1 MKTKKTRK
9 KLSKSAIVLIGG
21 IIAISIPLIIFLWII
36 VSAALN
42 TGKPINGNRF
52 AGDLDPAI
60 SKSDLKQVETAVSS
74 IPSVDE
80 VEVVLKT
87 ATLRIY
93 VDVAD
98 TASVTDVERIAKQSY
113 DKLNENLNVGTY
125 FQSNEGKKMYDL
137 EIHVYN
143 MEKAEDQKFIYY
155 ILNKNSKMSE
165 YKLQLVSEP
174 LNPELVKELTAE
186 EKPAETT
193 ENSEEKP
200 AENNNQT
207 QE

>member
-60 SKSDLKQVETAVSS
+60 SKSDLKQVETTVSS

-193 ENSEEKP
+193 ENSEEKS